1 MSLKEYDIKNN
12 EISEWI
18 PYLGL
23 MTPRI
28 IQNKDDSLISIIEY
42 DDSSLMNKDNL
53 NKFLKQLPLGI
64 SFYFEKVLYLL

>member
-53 NKFLKQLPLGI
+53 NKI
-64 SFYFEKVLYLL
+64 SKSSYL

>member
-42 DDSSLMNKDNL
+42 DDSSLMN
-53 NKFLKQLPLGI
+53 
-64 SFYFEKVLYLL
+64 

>member
-1 MSLKEYDIKNN
+1 MSLKYDIKNN

-23 MTPRI
+23 MSPRI

-64 SFYFEKVLYLL
+64 SFYFEKYTYLL